1 MSKLIEMGKQYKTR
15 SGLPVRVLCTDYTG
29 GGTNF
34 TVVAAM
40 EEGIIQCTPDGR
52 YFNSE
57 DDHQY
62 DLVEQPQEIVVWVE
76 VFKSYGDILSC
87 SYETEG
93 AMKRSIA
100 DSQEQND
107 EESYQLIATKRVDI
121 TEGEMS

>member
-34 TVVAAM
+34 MVVAAM

-52 YFNSE
+52 YFNNV

-62 DLVEQPQEIVVWVE
+62 DLIEQPQEIVVWVE
-76 VFKSYGDILSC
+76 VYKSHNNINSIMYASEEDMKKSIFDSHTHNNE
-87 SYETEG
+87 YEY
-93 AMKRSIA
+93 K
-100 DSQEQND
+100 
-107 EESYQLIATKRVDI
+107 LIATKKVVV
-121 TEGEMS
+121 TEGEMV